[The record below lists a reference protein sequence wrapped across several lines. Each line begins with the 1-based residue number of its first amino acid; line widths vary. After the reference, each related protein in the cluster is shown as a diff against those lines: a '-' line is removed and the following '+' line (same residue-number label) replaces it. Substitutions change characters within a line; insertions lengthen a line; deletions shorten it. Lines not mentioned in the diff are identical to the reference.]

1 MGMIIIL
8 MLLGLVLVLT
18 EIFLIPGIG
27 VAGILGVL
35 SMCGSSYFAF
45 IEYSTLGGVVATA
58 VNLTLLATLAIIA
71 FRAKTWKRLSLNTNI
86 DSRAVSDESELVRVG
101 EKGKAMTRMAPS
113 GTVLFDNAKVEAR
126 SFEGMIDA
134 GSEVEVVL
142 IEDNKIYVKQI

>member
-1 MGMIIIL
+1 M
-8 MLLGLVLVLT
+8 
-18 EIFLIPGIG
+18 
-27 VAGILGVL
+27 
-35 SMCGSSYFAF
+35 
-45 IEYSTLGGVVATA
+45 
-58 VNLTLLATLAIIA
+58 
-71 FRAKTWKRLSLNTNI
+71 NTNI

-142 IEDNKIYVKQI
+142 IEDNNIYVKQI

>member
-45 IEYSTLGGVVATA
+45 IEYSTLGGVVSTA

-126 SFEGMIDA
+126 SFEGIIDA

>member
-45 IEYSTLGGVVATA
+45 IEYSTLGGVVATV

>member
-134 GSEVEVVL
+134 GSEVQVVL